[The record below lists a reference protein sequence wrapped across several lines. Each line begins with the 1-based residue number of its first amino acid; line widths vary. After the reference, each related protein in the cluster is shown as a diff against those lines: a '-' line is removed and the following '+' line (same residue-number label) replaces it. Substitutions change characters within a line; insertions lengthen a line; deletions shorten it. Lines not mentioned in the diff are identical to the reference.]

1 MHISLRE
8 EKSESNWVLCELH
21 HAFAPIFIPSVLR
34 VCSPLLTKT
43 VSGSPLFTNSLAWH
57 SGSHEVCPSLLS
69 QPSLPRVPFRCLL
82 LPPTATAHHFH
93 SNLDWPWKKR
103 MPSSWQ
109 SPRWHSTAAS
119 NGNGIPG
126 NSSCSN
132 FGYPFSFFSWGYTQT
147 LSPCI
152 KTTLYLPMD
161 LCILLFYVYT
171 YLWYITLTQNPPAA
185 SHILSP
191 SVDNNALSPC
201 TNTYSRFVKIL

>member
-82 LPPTATAHHFH
+82 LPPTATAHHFLMTQNAFSH
-93 SNLDWPWKKR
+93 HDQKPKLTSRERKCTLSHNRDSRNWVGYRDDWF
-103 MPSSWQ
+103 
-109 SPRWHSTAAS
+109 
-119 NGNGIPG
+119 
-126 NSSCSN
+126 NSSVMSSRKPALCSAIL
-132 FGYPFSFFSWGYTQT
+132 SFAFDLRPEATDCSSAEQHGQIWWHLEEKGT
-147 LSPCI
+147 LSCGFH
-152 KTTLYLPMD
+152 LG
-161 LCILLFYVYT
+161 
-171 YLWYITLTQNPPAA
+171 
-185 SHILSP
+185 
-191 SVDNNALSPC
+191 
-201 TNTYSRFVKIL
+201 